1 MPAFP
6 PHHLIRTT
14 FLLATAL
21 TFAPPAKA
29 QLQPAVSALPIGE
42 NYHIE
47 LMAGTWSPTPAMNVS
62 SNAFGIAGTRINL
75 TSDLG
80 MTPDR
85 FNDLRL
91 RLRVARKHR
100 FRIDYLPVN
109 YATETTS
116 KRRLIFRGIAY
127 EAGLPVSSRMTWTTW
142 RFGYE
147 YDVIHRR
154 HGYFGLI
161 LETKHTELH
170 TGLSSPGNYEFIR
183 AKGPVPALGAVIRV
197 YPLQTLSLAAET
209 TAFRLP
215 NGLVDNYSGRYID
228 IDLYATI
235 NFIEAFGL
243 QLGYRSLDLNLITSE
258 DLADLRLEGMYL
270 GALLRF

>member
-1 MPAFP
+1 MSACP
-6 PHHLIRTT
+6 PLHLVRIT
-14 FLLATAL
+14 FLLATTL
-21 TFAPPAKA
+21 TFAPPSKA
-29 QLQPAVSALPIGE
+29 QIQPAVAELPIGE

-47 LMAGTWSPTPAMNVS
+47 LMAGTWSPTPAMKVS
-62 SNAFGIAGTRINL
+62 SNAFGITGTHINL

-80 MTPDR
+80 ITPDR

-109 YATETTS
+109 YATETIS
-116 KRRLIFRGIAY
+116 RRRLIFRGIAY
-127 EAGLPVSSRMTWTTW
+127 EAGLPISSRLTWTTLK
-142 RFGYE
+142 FGYE
-147 YDVIHRR
+147 YDVVQRR

-170 TGLSSPGNYEFIR
+170 TGLSSPANYEFIR
-183 AKGPVPALGAVIRV
+183 AKGPIPALGAVIRI
-197 YPLQTLSLAAET
+197 YPLSSLSLAAEA

-215 NGLVDNYSGRYID
+215 NGIIDNYSGRYVD
-228 IDLYATI
+228 MDLYATI
-235 NFIEAFGL
+235 NFIESFGL